1 MNVIGNVINQV
12 VGIEDEDE
20 DAVPLSLKEPTYTV
34 VIPKKNGVLGMAYR
48 ALDKE
53 SGGII
58 VTGIMVNSSVQ
69 DWNCTCE
76 GDQLICVGDKM
87 VSVNGQTDPH
97 GMVQALQSSDI
108 VTIDFLKHGPRWHVT
123 GVTAD
128 CMEKISLAMDR
139 GMSLKEAHARG
150 REEEA
155 PQITSSLSKL
165 QLLMII
171 GASLAPNLFLLAA
184 LSDIGLGTTT
194 YSNLASYN
202 VDLMGKGIGFMSVL
216 FAISL
221 VVVDWYYWKNKV
233 QKRITIIVCC
243 YGFLIGGFLMARNY
257 PELPLV
263 ITMMHVPVLLGALRA
278 TALKAVRRPS
288 FYGSVGACLL
298 AISLFS
304 MSLWL
309 VWMNLLPTT
318 HRWDSATKADLRERT
333 SKIYSAWNVT
343 VSNHEFT
350 MYADWYC
357 PEEGD
362 PSLYTLDEDH
372 YRETGEMQAK
382 ETDCGWDTCE
392 IQPLEAFEIKK
403 ACAKVKTTWLLIWMA
418 PLVSFGTNFLYCL
431 FCAINGSWLKV
442 TDLRQLEKALKNF
455 ILIIVF
461 AAAGGYVS
469 VSVAGASTRLT
480 GAMLSFLGGAII
492 LLVIW
497 MYLEIGERALTAM
510 LKNSAIMQRI
520 LGLATSDW
528 ARAVIIVPVYPNIPW
543 LLAVNFLNQRARRL
557 RDPKHTQNT
566 WFTTGA
572 NMVFRALDH
581 WRWVSIFTKTNLL
594 AMLYFTLAQGAGK
607 FCIVLLSALNEYL
620 QKNLGFEESCLIF
633 FIVGFMMFMLPPV
646 PGIPVYICGG
656 IIVCAQARPVEG
668 IGFYGGL
675 LIAVVMCTILKLVAA
690 CGQYMIGYTM
700 GWSVKVQ
707 QLVGVDKVQ
716 IKAIEMILKTKGL
729 NAPKVAVLLGGP
741 DWPTSV
747 LCGIL
752 RVNIPQMLI
761 GTLPIVFLCSPSIL
775 YGAFLIT
782 PITDEND
789 KEGRALWN
797 TLSGM
802 MLMAAGFSQLVA
814 MCLALYFLQDKA
826 FRHYE
831 YLAQPRPE
839 HAKIIE
845 LTQSEAAYNDAYDR
859 VTHWRRLPLWLKI
872 MIQVAVSC
880 MILQGMV
887 LTLAGSLCFRPFG
900 VNNKISDP
908 WDKDGLNGDVMSF
921 ILPLGRLAMLLF
933 TSGCVLHVI
942 FVKITGRMA
951 ERLLR
956 NEQGANNEGPPR
968 VDDPLPTKAPAE
980 T

>member
-278 TALKAVRRPS
+278 TALKSVRRPS
-288 FYGSVGACLL
+288 FYGGVGLCLMVISVLVL
-298 AISLFS
+298 
-304 MSLWL
+304 SLWL
-309 VWMNLLPTT
+309 VWMNALSTT
-318 HRWDSATKADLRERT
+318 RRWDDETKADLRQR
-333 SKIYSAWNVT
+333 SHKMYAAWNVT
-343 VSNHEFT
+343 VNARSFP
-350 MYADWYC
+350 MVADWYC
-357 PEEGD
+357 SESSD
-362 PSLYTLDEDH
+362 PSEYTLDMDLYE
-372 YRETGEMQAK
+372 RTGVMQALVQ
-382 ETDCGWDTCE
+382 DCGWDSCMITPDE
-392 IQPLEAFEIKK
+392 QSAIIKV
-403 ACAKVKTTWLLIWMA
+403 CAKIKTAWLLAWMA
-418 PLVSFGTNFLYCL
+418 PLITFGINSVYCL
-431 FCAINGSWLKV
+431 FCAINGPWLRV
-442 TDLRQLEKALKNF
+442 TDIRQLEKALRNF
-455 ILIIVF
+455 VLIIAM
-461 AAAGGYVS
+461 AAAGGWVS

-480 GAMLSFLGGAII
+480 GALLSFLAAGII

-497 MYLEIGERALTAM
+497 MYLEIGESALTAM
-510 LKNSAIMQRI
+510 LKNSAVMQRI